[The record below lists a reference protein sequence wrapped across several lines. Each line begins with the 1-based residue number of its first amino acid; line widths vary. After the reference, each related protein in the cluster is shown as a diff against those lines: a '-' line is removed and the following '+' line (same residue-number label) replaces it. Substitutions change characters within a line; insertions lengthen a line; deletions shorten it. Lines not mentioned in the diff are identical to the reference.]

1 MRVKVPYII
10 MRPQLITS
18 LMSHILF
25 HRLSAVKWEPL
36 TFRHNKMA
44 IYRSLFHFVLTAKSL
59 SFAKTPFPLIL
70 FSIKFHFPFCKLQK
84 YNFIRYSLT
93 FYQK

>member
-1 MRVKVPYII
+1 MIVKVPYVI

-36 TFRHNKMA
+36 TFHHNKMA
-44 IYRSLFHFVLTAKSL
+44 IYRSLFHFVLTAKSFIICKN
-59 SFAKTPFPLIL
+59 SFPFDSFFNKIPFPIL
-70 FSIKFHFPFCKLQK
+70 
-84 YNFIRYSLT
+84 
-93 FYQK
+93 